1 MTAQMSAAMQR
12 IYCIGKP
19 TKATKAALLLSSGSS
34 NVYKGAIATYEA
46 MLSYMGI
53 ENTGIITA
61 AGQENGAESKLEEIR
76 AFAKAL

>member
-1 MTAQMSAAMQR
+1 M
-12 IYCIGKP
+12 K
-19 TKATKAALLLSSGSS
+19 GSVAD
-34 NVYKGAIATYEA
+34 NVHEGAIATYEA

-61 AGQENGAESKLEEIR
+61 AGQENGSESKLEEIR

>member
-1 MTAQMSAAMQR
+1 M
-12 IYCIGKP
+12 K
-19 TKATKAALLLSSGSS
+19 GSVAD
-34 NVYKGAIATYEA
+34 NVHKGAIAAYEA

-61 AGQENGAESKLEEIR
+61 AGQENGSESKLEEIK